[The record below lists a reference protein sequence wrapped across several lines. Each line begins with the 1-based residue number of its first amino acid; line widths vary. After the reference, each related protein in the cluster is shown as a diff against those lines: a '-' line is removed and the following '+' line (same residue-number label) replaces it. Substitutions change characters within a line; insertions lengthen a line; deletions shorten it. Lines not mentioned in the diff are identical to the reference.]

1 MMFYPEEDYIL
12 TKIITNK
19 SSKSVIIITTNEQDN
34 MEKGMESQYSTFE
47 LIKKVGKINR
57 PEWWI
62 IFIGL
67 IASFICGM
75 VYPLFSVIFGK
86 VVNSFTEPKEKLE
99 GDSKFWSLMFRKLYY
114 HLKSYFFFFLLYGW
128 IIILI

>member
-1 MMFYPEEDYIL
+1 
-12 TKIITNK
+12 
-19 SSKSVIIITTNEQDN
+19 
-34 MEKGMESQYSTFE
+34 MEYQYSTFE

-75 VYPLFSVIFGK
+75 VYPLFSIIFGK
-86 VVNSFTEPKEKLE
+86 VVNSFTEPKQKLE
-99 GDSKFWSLMFRKLYY
+99 GHSKFWSLMFRKLYY
-114 HLKSYFFFFLLYGW
+114 LYYNFKSYFFFLLHGW
-128 IIILI
+128 IIILIFFFFFSLYCDL